1 MTEIRVRFA
10 PSPSGYLHVGG
21 ARTALFNW
29 LFARH
34 HGGKFILRVE
44 DTDKNRS
51 SDESIAAI
59 TNSLRWLMLDWDE
72 GPEING
78 PHGPYF
84 QSQRGEIYQLYLDRL
99 IAGNKVY
106 RCFCSPEKLEEERK
120 QAMLEKKPPRYVG
133 TCRDLSND
141 EATER
146 VCRGEQAVY
155 RYLNPRVGDVVF
167 DDLVRGAMSFPV
179 AEMDDFVIARA
190 DGTPLYNFAVVCD
203 DLDMRISHVI
213 RGDDHLSNTPRQLLL
228 YQALGETPPQFAHV
242 SQILGP
248 DGSRL
253 SKRHGA
259 TSIDSYRDEG
269 FLTGAFVNFLALL
282 GWAYNDERELFSLQ
296 ELVEAFSLERVSR
309 SPAIYNQDKLLWM
322 NGLYLRQLM
331 PDQLA
336 AAVVPYLA
344 QAGLVDPEC
353 DPDARF
359 ARVLGA
365 VTLEQEKFKLLSD
378 APRLLNFLLVG
389 DGEYPF
395 EEDAVKKHLEG
406 GRNEHILRDVA
417 EVLGKLEP
425 FNLEHIEQAIRNYAE
440 AKGLGVGK
448 VIHPLR
454 AALSGR
460 NQGPGLFQMMQFLGK
475 ESCLGRIQRALDL
488 FPRELSSGDPD

>member
-72 GPEING
+72 GPEIGG

-84 QSQRGEIYQLYLDRL
+84 QSQRGEIYQRYLDRL
-99 IAGNKVY
+99 IAGDKVY
-106 RCFCSPEKLEEERK
+106 RCFCSTEKLEEERK
-120 QAMLEKKPPRYVG
+120 QAMAEKKPPRYSG

-141 EATER
+141 EASER
-146 VCRGEQAVY
+146 VCRGEQVVY
-155 RYLNPRVGDVVF
+155 RYKNPRVGDVVF

-179 AEMDDFVIARA
+179 AEMDDFVIART
-190 DGTPLYNFAVVCD
+190 DRTPLYNFAVVCD

-228 YQALGETPPQFAHV
+228 YQALGETPPLFAHV

-322 NGLYLRQLM
+322 NGLYLRQLT

-344 QAGLVDPEC
+344 QAGMVDPQC
-353 DPDARF
+353 DSDAKF

-389 DGEYPF
+389 NMEYPF

-406 GRNEHILRDVA
+406 GKNESILRDVA
-417 EVLGKLEP
+417 EMLATLEP
-425 FNLEHIEQAIRNYAE
+425 FNLEHIEQAIRSYAE
-440 AKGLGVGK
+440 AQGMGVGK

-460 NQGPGLFQMMQFLGK
+460 NQGPGLFQMMEFLGR
-475 ESCLGRIQRALDL
+475 ESCLTRIQWAQDL
-488 FPRELSSGDPD
+488 FPPA